1 MELLGNIDKKKLK
14 DYLFKAGIVL
24 VFIGLM
30 YFIFHEDDSA
40 NAKNKTAG
48 LNTELPDGKADEL
61 KDKLKAYENSLTE
74 EAGEQRMKSLNDYMF
89 SLRSGEGKQE
99 IDGDKYDLK
108 IRETTDGII
117 TEENEGVEKIKSVIH
132 SGNDMQVSDAEY
144 NRLASEKAGLET
156 QVYKLEKELQRRRS
170 SEEQM
175 EMVEKSL
182 KLAAKYTGNNPAV
195 KTPRDLV
202 DTDSEPD
209 SNSDAIEVSRPDKD
223 VVTTLSEEL
232 LLDAPYNYGFN
243 TAVGSGYTPGTN
255 TIRAAISE
263 EQTVTAGQR
272 VKLRL
277 LEPLQA
283 GTVTIPRNHLIAG
296 ITTLSGDRM
305 DIKIES
311 IEYAGNIIPVRMK
324 VYDTDGMAGIYCPG
338 SAELDALKEGAANIG
353 AGLGSSITFTR
364 SAGQQIASDVT
375 RGVMTG
381 GSQYLSKKL
390 RTVKVTLRSNYEVLL
405 LPQKK

>member
-40 NAKNKTAG
+40 NAKNTAG
-48 LNTELPDGKADEL
+48 LNMELPDGKADPL
-61 KDKLKAYENSLTE
+61 KDKLNAYENSLTD

-99 IDGDKYDLK
+99 MDGDKYDVK
-108 IRETTDGII
+108 IRETTGGDIA
-117 TEENEGVEKIKSVIH
+117 EKNEGVETLKSVIH

-144 NRLASEKAGLET
+144 NRLAAEKAGLET
-156 QVYKLEKELQRRRS
+156 QVYKLEKELQRKRS

-182 KLAAKYTGNNPAV
+182 KLAAKYSGKPEV
-195 KTPRDLV
+195 RTPSEIM
-202 DTDSEPD
+202 TDETASTD
-209 SNSDAIEVSRPDKD
+209 DAIEVSRKEKD
-223 VVTTLSEEL
+223 VVTTLAEEL

-283 GTVTIPRNHLIAG
+283 GNVTIPRNHLIAG

-311 IEYAGNIIPVRMK
+311 IEFAGNIIPVRMK
-324 VYDTDGMAGIYCPG
+324 VYDTDGMPGIYCPG

-353 AGLGSSITFTR
+353 AGIGSSISFTR
-364 SAGQQIASDVT
+364 SAGQQVAMDVT

>member
-14 DYLFKAGIVL
+14 DYLFKAGIIL

-40 NAKNKTAG
+40 NAKNSTAG
-48 LNTELPDGKADEL
+48 LNMELPDGKADPL
-61 KDKLKAYENSLTE
+61 KDKLNAYENSLTD

-99 IDGDKYDLK
+99 IDGDKYDVK
-108 IRETTDGII
+108 IRETTGGDIA
-117 TEENEGVEKIKSVIH
+117 EKNEGVETLKSVIH

-144 NRLASEKAGLET
+144 NRLAAEKAGLET

-182 KLAAKYTGNNPAV
+182 KLAAKYSGKPEV
-195 KTPRDLV
+195 RTPSEIM
-202 DTDSEPD
+202 TDETASTE
-209 SNSDAIEVSRPDKD
+209 DAIEVSRKEKD
-223 VVTTLSEEL
+223 VVTTLAEEL

-283 GTVTIPRNHLIAG
+283 GNVTIPRNHLIAG

-311 IEYAGNIIPVRMK
+311 IEFAGNIIPVRMK
-324 VYDTDGMAGIYCPG
+324 VYDTDGMPGIYCPG

-353 AGLGSSITFTR
+353 AGIGSSISFTR
-364 SAGQQIASDVT
+364 SAGQQVAMDVT